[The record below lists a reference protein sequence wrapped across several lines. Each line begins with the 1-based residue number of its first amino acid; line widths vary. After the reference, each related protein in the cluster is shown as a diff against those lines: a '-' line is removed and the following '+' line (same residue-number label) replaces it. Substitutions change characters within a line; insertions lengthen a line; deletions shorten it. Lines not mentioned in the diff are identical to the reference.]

1 MQKGRAVGGG
11 KIFIQAMTATS
22 CKHFFQLVLAST
34 SPRRSELL
42 AGLGCRFRVKPP
54 RFGEMLLEKRQSAA
68 ELSRSLPI
76 IALAKALDVARRCGP
91 GDLIIGADTVIH
103 FRGAVLGKPR
113 DVEDA
118 RSILSKLSGNM
129 HRVFT
134 SVAVASCEGK
144 FLLASE
150 QTEVRF
156 RKLSAE
162 EIDAYI
168 ATGEPMDK
176 AGAYGIQSLG
186 GLFVSSITGRYDNV
200 VGLPLNRV
208 DELLRGF
215 GCDLYSCRNVE
226 KLSG

>member
-1 MQKGRAVGGG
+1 
-11 KIFIQAMTATS
+11 MTGTFP
-22 CKHFFQLVLAST
+22 KHFFQLVLAST

-42 AGLGCRFRVKPP
+42 AGLGCRFRVMPP
-54 RFGEMLLEKRQSAA
+54 RFGEMILEKKQTAIQ
-68 ELSRSLPI
+68 LSRSLPI

-103 FRGAVLGKPR
+103 FRGTVLGKPR
-113 DVEDA
+113 DVDDA
-118 RSILSKLSGNM
+118 RAILSRLSGKM

-134 SVAVASCEGK
+134 SVAVASHEGK
-144 FLLASE
+144 FLLTSE

-156 RKLSAE
+156 RKLSLD

-186 GLFVSSITGRYDNV
+186 GLFVSSIKGRYDNV

-208 DELLRGF
+208 DELLRRF
-215 GCDLYSCRNVE
+215 GCDLNSCRSVE
-226 KLSG
+226 KL